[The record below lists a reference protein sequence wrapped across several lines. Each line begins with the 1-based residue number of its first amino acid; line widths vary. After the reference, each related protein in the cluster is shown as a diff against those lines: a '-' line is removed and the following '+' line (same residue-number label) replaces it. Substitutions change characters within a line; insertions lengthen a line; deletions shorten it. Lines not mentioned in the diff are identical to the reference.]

1 MITYITAFIFYTMA
15 MIGILIVGYIV
26 YKKTI
31 LTSKKDA
38 KGMIKIID
46 SLPIGPKKTLL
57 LVKIKN
63 ERFLIA
69 SGAEHTTFLAK
80 LDEDENKINSKLSKQ
95 AMQNINKNS
104 DFIPKKQE
112 YEIYSNPE
120 LTQIKEKPQQ
130 RFDDLERL
138 KLEKLQKQFN
148 QLYAKS
154 NQNTSEDILKGL
166 HRGSQRKEI
175 LRELLNDLN
184 KQEAN
189 FNG

>member
-1 MITYITAFIFYTMA
+1 MITYIAAFIFYTMA

-31 LTSKKDA
+31 LTSKKDT
-38 KGMIKIID
+38 KGMIKVID

-57 LVKIKN
+57 VVKIKN
-63 ERFLIA
+63 EKFLIA
-69 SGAEHTTFLAK
+69 SGAEHTTFLSK
-80 LDEDENKINSKLSKQ
+80 LDEDDSKTNLKMPKQ
-95 AMQNINKNS
+95 TMQNVNKNS
-104 DFIPKKQE
+104 DFTSKKQD
-112 YEIYSNPE
+112 YEAFLNSQQKEI
-120 LTQIKEKPQQ
+120 QEKPQQ

-138 KLEKLQKQFN
+138 RLEKLQKQFN
-148 QLYAKS
+148 KLYAKAT
-154 NQNTSEDILKGL
+154 QTSDENEMSAL

-184 KQEAN
+184 RQEAN

>member
-1 MITYITAFIFYTMA
+1 MITYITAFIFYTLA
-15 MIGILIVGYIV
+15 MIGILIVGYVV

-31 LTSKKDA
+31 LTSKKDN
-38 KGMIKIID
+38 KGMIKVID

-57 LVKIKN
+57 VVKIRN
-63 ERFLIA
+63 EKFLIA
-69 SGAEHTTFLAK
+69 SGAEHTTFLSK
-80 LDEDENKINSKLSKQ
+80 LADDENRINSKNSKQ
-95 AMQNINKNS
+95 TTQNINKNLDLIPS
-104 DFIPKKQE
+104 KQDYEDFKNS
-112 YEIYSNPE
+112 EINE
-120 LTQIKEKPQQ
+120 FKEKSQP
-130 RFDDLERL
+130 RFDDIERL

-148 QLYAKS
+148 QLYAKAT
-154 NQNTSEDILKGL
+154 QNPAIKDINGF

>member
-104 DFIPKKQE
+104 DFIPTKQE

>member
-1 MITYITAFIFYTMA
+1 MITYITAFIFYTLA

-31 LTSKKDA
+31 LTSKKDN
-38 KGMIKIID
+38 KGLIKVID

-57 LVKIKN
+57 VVKIKN
-63 ERFLIA
+63 EKFLIA
-69 SGAEHTTFLAK
+69 SGVEHTTFLAK
-80 LDEDENKINSKLSKQ
+80 LDEDDNKQNSKIIRQ
-95 AMQNINKNS
+95 AMQNADKNI

-112 YEIYSNPE
+112 YENFSN
-120 LTQIKEKPQQ
+120 TQFEEIKEKPKE
-130 RFDDLERL
+130 RFDDFERL

-148 QLYAKS
+148 QLYAKATQS
-154 NQNTSEDILKGL
+154 PPANDISEF

-184 KQEAN
+184 TKEAN

>member
-1 MITYITAFIFYTMA
+1 MITYITAFIFYSLA

-31 LTSKKDA
+31 LTSKKDN
-38 KGMIKIID
+38 KGMIKVID

-57 LVKIKN
+57 VVKIKN
-63 ERFLIA
+63 EKFLIA

-80 LDEDENKINSKLSKQ
+80 LNEDDNKQNSKIIKQ
-95 AMQNINKNS
+95 AMQNANKNI

-112 YEIYSNPE
+112 YENFSN
-120 LTQIKEKPQQ
+120 TQFEEIKEKPKE
-130 RFDDLERL
+130 RFDDFERL

-148 QLYAKS
+148 QLYAKATQS
-154 NQNTSEDILKGL
+154 PPANDINEF

>member
-1 MITYITAFIFYTMA
+1 MITYIAAFIFYTMA

-31 LTSKKDA
+31 LTSKKDT
-38 KGMIKIID
+38 KGMIKVID

-57 LVKIKN
+57 VVKIKN
-63 ERFLIA
+63 EKFLIA
-69 SGAEHTTFLAK
+69 SGAEHTTFLSK
-80 LDEDENKINSKLSKQ
+80 LDEDDNKTNLKMSKQ
-95 AMQNINKNS
+95 TMQNVNKNP
-104 DFIPKKQE
+104 DFTSKKQD
-112 YEIYSNPE
+112 YEAFLNSQQKEI
-120 LTQIKEKPQQ
+120 QEKPQQ

-138 KLEKLQKQFN
+138 RLEKLQKQFN
-148 QLYAKS
+148 KLYAKAT
-154 NQNTSEDILKGL
+154 QTSDENEMSAL

-184 KQEAN
+184 RQEAN

>member
-31 LTSKKDA
+31 LTYKKDA